1 MRTIETKIYRF
12 EELSDLAKENAIQN
26 YRELNSHYDWYEPT
40 LDMFSSQFGI
50 VIKSFDLYKKEIELD
65 FKYNLDEI
73 CKSFVYEFNNNSIA
87 EIAKDYLESI
97 DVQLSLDEP
106 DDDVMEDMEALFV
119 KDLEEEILS
128 WLDNEYEYLQSEEY
142 IVQTIED
149 NEYEFTEDGKMH

>member
-1 MRTIETKIYRF
+1 MKTIEIKLYQF
-12 EELSDLAKENAIQN
+12 NELSEKAQENAIQN
-26 YRELNSHYDWYEPT
+26 YKESCADYDWYEPT

-50 VIKSFDLYKKEIELD
+50 VIKSFDLYKEEIELD

-87 EIAKDYLESI
+87 ELAKNYLRSV
-97 DVQLSLDEP
+97 DAQLSLGI
-106 DDDVMEDMEALFV
+106 DDDMMEDMEALFI

-149 NEYEFTEDGKMH
+149 NGYEFTEDGKVY